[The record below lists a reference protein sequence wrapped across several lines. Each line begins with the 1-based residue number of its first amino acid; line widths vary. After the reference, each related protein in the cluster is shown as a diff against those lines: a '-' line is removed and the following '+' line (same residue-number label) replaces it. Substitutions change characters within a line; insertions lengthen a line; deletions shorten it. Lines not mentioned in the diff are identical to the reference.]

1 MQLKNFVNC
10 YSCECKLQY
19 ALLCWNVESKFFL
32 EERQLPTNKYFVMES
47 VNKIKSLV
55 SSQAEKTK
63 ADTFDPQFFG
73 GW

>member
-1 MQLKNFVNC
+1 MQITIC
-10 YSCECKLQY
+10 A
-19 ALLCWNVESKFFL
+19 ALLKGGEQIFL

-47 VNKIKSLV
+47 VNKTKSLV

-73 GW
+73 G

>member
-1 MQLKNFVNC
+1 MQITIC
-10 YSCECKLQY
+10 A
-19 ALLCWNVESKFFL
+19 ALLKRGEQIFL
-32 EERQLPTNKYFVMES
+32 EERELPTNKYFVMES

-73 GW
+73 G

>member
-1 MQLKNFVNC
+1 MQITIC
-10 YSCECKLQY
+10 A
-19 ALLCWNVESKFFL
+19 ALLKRGEQIFL
-32 EERQLPTNKYFVMES
+32 EERELPTNKYFVMES

>member
-1 MQLKNFVNC
+1 MQITICV
-10 YSCECKLQY
+10 
-19 ALLCWNVESKFFL
+19 ALLKRGEQNFL
-32 EERQLPTNKYFVMES
+32 EERQLPTNKYFDMES

-63 ADTFDPQFFG
+63 ADTFDLQFFG

>member
-1 MQLKNFVNC
+1 MQITIC
-10 YSCECKLQY
+10 A
-19 ALLCWNVESKFFL
+19 ALLKRGEQIFL

-63 ADTFDPQFFG
+63 AETFDPQFSG
-73 GW
+73 G

>member
-1 MQLKNFVNC
+1 MQITIC
-10 YSCECKLQY
+10 T
-19 ALLCWNVESKFFL
+19 ALLKRGEQIFL

-63 ADTFDPQFFG
+63 VDTFDPQFFG
-73 GW
+73 G

>member
-1 MQLKNFVNC
+1 M
-10 YSCECKLQY
+10 
-19 ALLCWNVESKFFL
+19 ESKFFL

-63 ADTFDPQFFG
+63 ADTFDLQFFG
-73 GW
+73 G

>member
-1 MQLKNFVNC
+1 MNANYNMRC
-10 YSCECKLQY
+10 S
-19 ALLCWNVESKFFL
+19 VEMWRANFL
-32 EERQLPTNKYFVMES
+32 EQRQLPINKYFVMES

-73 GW
+73 G

>member
-1 MQLKNFVNC
+1 MQITIC
-10 YSCECKLQY
+10 A
-19 ALLCWNVESKFFL
+19 ALLKRGEQIFL

-63 ADTFDPQFFG
+63 VDTFDPQFFG

>member
-1 MQLKNFVNC
+1 MQITIC
-10 YSCECKLQY
+10 A
-19 ALLCWNVESKFFL
+19 ALLKRGEQIFL
-32 EERQLPTNKYFVMES
+32 EERHLPTNKYFVMES

-73 GW
+73 G